1 MNSYIE
7 KIRRQIEFKSDFI
20 RFSAQLRHANLPK
33 MDWRERY
40 PCLDEKTPKM
50 GYEPHYT
57 YHCAWACRVLVSTSP
72 RFHVDI
78 SSSLQFA
85 AMASAWVPVHHM
97 DFRRPDIVL
106 SGLKTSTGS
115 LLNLPLQSNSVASL
129 SCMHV
134 VEHVGLGRYGDP
146 LNVWGDQQAANELS
160 RVLAPGGNLLIVV
173 PLGRPRINF
182 NAHRVYSY
190 EQALGLFSELQL
202 KQFALIPDNFESG
215 MIVDARPD
223 VVNSQ
228 EWGCGCFVLTK
239 VAT

>member
-1 MNSYIE
+1 
-7 KIRRQIEFKSDFI
+7 
-20 RFSAQLRHANLPK
+20 
-33 MDWRERY
+33 
-40 PCLDEKTPKM
+40 
-50 GYEPHYT
+50 
-57 YHCAWACRVLVSTSP
+57 
-72 RFHVDI
+72 
-78 SSSLQFA
+78 
-85 AMASAWVPVHHM
+85 M

-106 SGLKTSTGS
+106 SGLKTSKGS

-228 EWGCGCFVLTK
+228 EWGCGCFVFTK